1 MPIDSTIDYPP
12 SNEWTEW
19 EKIAFGTQY
28 AYVLEQ
34 EKIQS
39 EQRGRN
45 REDRKKR
52 MNKARLKLN
61 QKAQS
66 APGARSPGTL
76 YAANMGNPG
85 GVGLEAGLG
94 GGLGGTSPGGG
105 LSADSVPQLGG
116 GAAPLSAPGETKGRR
131 PNPADSSSGALATT
145 SGLTDTHMYMLLGGA
160 AIVAYLLL
168 RRS

>member
-1 MPIDSTIDYPP
+1 MPIDTSSSDYPP

-39 EQRGRN
+39 EQRERN

-76 YAANMGNPG
+76 STADMGNPG
-85 GVGLEAGLG
+85 GVGGGLG
-94 GGLGGTSPGGG
+94 GGLSGTSVGGG
-105 LSADSVPQLGG
+105 LSADSVPQRGG

>member
-1 MPIDSTIDYPP
+1 MPIDSAADYPP

-19 EKIAFGTQY
+19 EKIAWGTQY

-61 QKAQS
+61 QQAQS

-76 YAANMGNPG
+76 STADMGNPG
-85 GVGLEAGLG
+85 GVGGGLG
-94 GGLGGTSPGGG
+94 GGLGGTSFGGG
-105 LSADSVPQLGG
+105 LSADSVPQIGG
-116 GAAPLSAPGETKGRR
+116 GAAPLSAPGETKGRK
-131 PNPADSSSGALATT
+131 PYPADSSAALATT